1 MELALAFLTL
11 TFLEIVLGVDNIIFI
26 SILTNKLPSEIR
38 KKARRLGIALA
49 LVFRI
54 LMLLSITW
62 IMGFQEALFQ
72 IKDHPVS
79 GRDLVL
85 FAGGV
90 FLLWKATK
98 EIYEIMEAGGAK
110 HGQETNVA
118 KSFAGIIVQ
127 IALLDIVFSFDSILT
142 AIGMTDNLQIMIAAI
157 VVAMFVML
165 QFSGPVS
172 KVIEKHPS
180 LQVLALA
187 FLILIG
193 FMLVAES
200 AAQLSG
206 WKTRIEG
213 FLAERLLLQL
223 NPARQRLRPVSDG
236 VDFLGYIV
244 RPFHL
249 LVRRR
254 VVGHLREALRRSER
268 ALVGRLDLVVRP
280 LPFLH
285 GVDEGPR
292 VIGRYIRQN
301 AVSQIRNVSDRTE
314 GTNHRMRATTNVG
327 RRSVQRARI
336 EIALHGDAE
345 RIQLTTCILR

>member
-11 TFLEIVLGVDNIIFI
+11 TFLEVVLGVDNIIFI

-79 GRDLVL
+79 ARDLVL

-110 HGQETNVA
+110 HGQDTNVA

-180 LQVLALA
+180 LQILALA

-200 AAQLSG
+200 AG
-206 WKTRIEG
+206 YHMPK
-213 FLAERLLLQL
+213 
-223 NPARQRLRPVSDG
+223 
-236 VDFLGYIV
+236 GYIYMA
-244 RPFHL
+244 
-249 LVRRR
+249 
-254 VVGHLREALRRSER
+254 VGFSLAVEWLNIRGGMRK
-268 ALVGRLDLVVRP
+268 
-280 LPFLH
+280 
-285 GVDEGPR
+285 GP
-292 VIGRYIRQN
+292 Q
-301 AVSQIRNVSDRTE
+301 DTK
-314 GTNHRMRATTNVG
+314 
-327 RRSVQRARI
+327 
-336 EIALHGDAE
+336 
-345 RIQLTTCILR
+345 

>member
-11 TFLEIVLGVDNIIFI
+11 TFLEVVLGVDNIIFI

-49 LVFRI
+49 LIFRI

-72 IKDHPVS
+72 IKEHPVS

-98 EIYEIMEAGGAK
+98 EISEIMEAGGAK
-110 HGQETNVA
+110 HGQNTNVA

-172 KVIEKHPS
+172 KVIERHPS
-180 LQVLALA
+180 LQILALA

-200 AAQLSG
+200 SG
-206 WKTRIEG
+206 YHMPKEYIYIAVG
-213 FLAERLLLQL
+213 FSLAVEWL
-223 NPARQRLRPVSDG
+223 NIRGGMRK
-236 VDFLGYIV
+236 
-244 RPFHL
+244 
-249 LVRRR
+249 
-254 VVGHLREALRRSER
+254 
-268 ALVGRLDLVVRP
+268 
-280 LPFLH
+280 
-285 GVDEGPR
+285 GP
-292 VIGRYIRQN
+292 Q
-301 AVSQIRNVSDRTE
+301 DTK
-314 GTNHRMRATTNVG
+314 
-327 RRSVQRARI
+327 
-336 EIALHGDAE
+336 
-345 RIQLTTCILR
+345 

>member
-1 MELALAFLTL
+1 VELALAFLTL
-11 TFLEIVLGVDNIIFI
+11 TFLEVVLGVDNIIFI

-49 LVFRI
+49 LIFRI

-98 EIYEIMEAGGAK
+98 EIYEVMEAGGAK
-110 HGQETNVA
+110 HGQDTNVA

-157 VVAMFVML
+157 IVAMFVML

-200 AAQLSG
+200 AGYHMPKEYIYIAV
-206 WKTRIEG
+206 G
-213 FLAERLLLQL
+213 FSLAVEWL
-223 NPARQRLRPVSDG
+223 NIRGGMRK
-236 VDFLGYIV
+236 
-244 RPFHL
+244 
-249 LVRRR
+249 
-254 VVGHLREALRRSER
+254 
-268 ALVGRLDLVVRP
+268 
-280 LPFLH
+280 
-285 GVDEGPR
+285 GP
-292 VIGRYIRQN
+292 Q
-301 AVSQIRNVSDRTE
+301 DTK
-314 GTNHRMRATTNVG
+314 
-327 RRSVQRARI
+327 
-336 EIALHGDAE
+336 
-345 RIQLTTCILR
+345 

>member
-11 TFLEIVLGVDNIIFI
+11 TFLEVVLGVDNIIFI

-49 LVFRI
+49 LVFRV

-62 IMGFQEALFQ
+62 IMGFQEALFE
-72 IKDHPVS
+72 IKEHPVS

-98 EIYEIMEAGGAK
+98 EIYEVMEAGGAK
-110 HGQETNVA
+110 HGQNTNVA

-180 LQVLALA
+180 LQILALA

-200 AAQLSG
+200 AGYHLPKEYIYIAV
-206 WKTRIEG
+206 G
-213 FLAERLLLQL
+213 FSLAVEWL
-223 NPARQRLRPVSDG
+223 NIRGGMRK
-236 VDFLGYIV
+236 
-244 RPFHL
+244 
-249 LVRRR
+249 
-254 VVGHLREALRRSER
+254 
-268 ALVGRLDLVVRP
+268 
-280 LPFLH
+280 
-285 GVDEGPR
+285 GP
-292 VIGRYIRQN
+292 Q
-301 AVSQIRNVSDRTE
+301 DTK
-314 GTNHRMRATTNVG
+314 
-327 RRSVQRARI
+327 
-336 EIALHGDAE
+336 
-345 RIQLTTCILR
+345 

>member
-1 MELALAFLTL
+1 VELALAFLTL
-11 TFLEIVLGVDNIIFI
+11 TFLEVVLGVDNIIFI

-49 LVFRI
+49 LIFRI

-110 HGQETNVA
+110 HGQNTNLA

-200 AAQLSG
+200 AGYHMPKEYIYIAV
-206 WKTRIEG
+206 G
-213 FLAERLLLQL
+213 FSLAVEWL
-223 NPARQRLRPVSDG
+223 NIRGGMRK
-236 VDFLGYIV
+236 
-244 RPFHL
+244 
-249 LVRRR
+249 
-254 VVGHLREALRRSER
+254 
-268 ALVGRLDLVVRP
+268 
-280 LPFLH
+280 
-285 GVDEGPR
+285 GP
-292 VIGRYIRQN
+292 Q
-301 AVSQIRNVSDRTE
+301 DTK
-314 GTNHRMRATTNVG
+314 
-327 RRSVQRARI
+327 
-336 EIALHGDAE
+336 
-345 RIQLTTCILR
+345 

>member
-26 SILTNKLPSEIR
+26 SILTNKLPGEIR

-110 HGQETNVA
+110 HGQDTNVA
-118 KSFAGIIVQ
+118 ESFAGIIVQ

-200 AAQLSG
+200 AG
-206 WKTRIEG
+206 YHMPK
-213 FLAERLLLQL
+213 
-223 NPARQRLRPVSDG
+223 
-236 VDFLGYIV
+236 GYIYMA
-244 RPFHL
+244 
-249 LVRRR
+249 
-254 VVGHLREALRRSER
+254 VGFSLAVEWLNIRGGMRK
-268 ALVGRLDLVVRP
+268 
-280 LPFLH
+280 
-285 GVDEGPR
+285 GP
-292 VIGRYIRQN
+292 Q
-301 AVSQIRNVSDRTE
+301 DTK
-314 GTNHRMRATTNVG
+314 
-327 RRSVQRARI
+327 
-336 EIALHGDAE
+336 
-345 RIQLTTCILR
+345 

>member
-1 MELALAFLTL
+1 MELALAFFTL
-11 TFLEIVLGVDNIIFI
+11 TFLEVVLGVDNIIFI

-49 LVFRI
+49 LVFRV

-62 IMGFQEALFQ
+62 IMGFQEALFE

-98 EIYEIMEAGGAK
+98 EIYEVMEAGGAK
-110 HGQETNVA
+110 HGQDTNVA

-127 IALLDIVFSFDSILT
+127 IGLLDIVFSFDSILT

-193 FMLVAES
+193 FVLVAE
-200 AAQLSG
+200 
-206 WKTRIEG
+206 
-213 FLAERLLLQL
+213 
-223 NPARQRLRPVSDG
+223 
-236 VDFLGYIV
+236 
-244 RPFHL
+244 
-249 LVRRR
+249 
-254 VVGHLREALRRSER
+254 
-268 ALVGRLDLVVRP
+268 
-280 LPFLH
+280 
-285 GVDEGPR
+285 
-292 VIGRYIRQN
+292 
-301 AVSQIRNVSDRTE
+301 
-314 GTNHRMRATTNVG
+314 
-327 RRSVQRARI
+327 
-336 EIALHGDAE
+336 
-345 RIQLTTCILR
+345 

>member
-11 TFLEIVLGVDNIIFI
+11 TFLEVVLGVDNIIFI

-49 LVFRI
+49 LIFRI

-62 IMGFQEALFQ
+62 IMGFQEALFK
-72 IKDHPVS
+72 IKEHPVS

-85 FAGGV
+85 FAGGL

-98 EIYEIMEAGGAK
+98 EIYEIMEVGGAK
-110 HGQETNVA
+110 HGQDTNVA

-180 LQVLALA
+180 LQILALA

-200 AAQLSG
+200 AGYHLPKEYIYIAV
-206 WKTRIEG
+206 G
-213 FLAERLLLQL
+213 FSLAVEWL
-223 NPARQRLRPVSDG
+223 N
-236 VDFLGYIV
+236 
-244 RPFHL
+244 
-249 LVRRR
+249 
-254 VVGHLREALRRSER
+254 
-268 ALVGRLDLVVRP
+268 
-280 LPFLH
+280 
-285 GVDEGPR
+285 
-292 VIGRYIRQN
+292 IRGGM
-301 AVSQIRNVSDRTE
+301 RK
-314 GTNHRMRATTNVG
+314 GTPDTK
-327 RRSVQRARI
+327 
-336 EIALHGDAE
+336 
-345 RIQLTTCILR
+345 